1 MTAQDTRGVGVV
13 YTLTGQAMVARP
25 TQPQALPLH
34 FKDDVFGRDRI
45 STAENSLVRV
55 LLGGKAV
62 VTVRELSVLTITED
76 MGHAEVNLQSGKVAL
91 AVAHQRMKPGESITL
106 RARNAVA
113 AIRGTVV
120 IAEVLTATSQAGQ
133 LTQGS
138 IGNGVIHVLNGTVE
152 VTPLG
157 GNPFLLASGQSGD
170 GTGRLWTRTPLENV
184 TIRLGLTIDRRI
196 GGTPDSV
203 VAQQQAKASALIQL
217 NVPNLDQTRTNV
229 TIPTAT
235 ICPPTC
241 PVTKPTPAAPAE
253 EESEPSSGSVNGTTS
268 TLSQFLVHG
277 GRTTRDTIGG
287 SGS

>member
-1 MTAQDTRGVGVV
+1 MKTCRWVLILVLTLVVPGGFSISSAFAQDMRGVGVV
-13 YTLTGQAMVARP
+13 TTLTGQAMVARP

-120 IAEVLTATSQAGQ
+120 IAEILTGTAQMGQ

-138 IGNGVIHVLNGTVE
+138 SGIGVFHVLNGTVE
-152 VTPLG
+152 ITPPG
-157 GNPFLLASGQSGD
+157 GNPFLIISGQSGD
-170 GTGRLWTRTPLENV
+170 GTGRVWTRTPTEDI
-184 TIRLGLTIDRRI
+184 TIRQGLTTDRRG
-196 GGTPDSV
+196 GGTPGWV
-203 VAQQQAKASALIQL
+203 VEKQQAKAAALTQL
-217 NVPNLDQTRTNV
+217 NAVNWDQTRTNV
-229 TIPTAT
+229 TMPTAT

-241 PVTKPTPAAPAE
+241 PVKKPPPPPPPKDPARHP
-253 EESEPSSGSVNGTTS
+253 
-268 TLSQFLVHG
+268 
-277 GRTTRDTIGG
+277 
-287 SGS
+287 

>member
-1 MTAQDTRGVGVV
+1 MKTYGWALILVVIVGVAGGVSIPSAFAQDMRGVGIVT
-13 YTLTGQAMVARP
+13 TLTGQAMVARP
-25 TQPQALPLH
+25 AQPQALPLH

-76 MGHAEVNLQSGKVAL
+76 MGHADINLQSGKVAL

-138 IGNGVIHVLNGTVE
+138 GGIGVFHVLNGTIE
-152 VTPLG
+152 VTPPG
-157 GNPFLLASGQSGD
+157 GNPFLVTTGQSGD
-170 GTGRLWTRTPLENV
+170 GTGRVWTRTPTENV
-184 TIRLGLTIDRRI
+184 TIRLGLTTDRRT
-196 GGTPDSV
+196 GGTPGWV
-203 VAQQQAKASALIQL
+203 VEKQQAQAGAALIQL
-217 NVPNLDQTRTNV
+217 NVPNLDQNRTNV

-241 PVTKPTPAAPAE
+241 PVKKPLPPPPPRDPARHP
-253 EESEPSSGSVNGTTS
+253 
-268 TLSQFLVHG
+268 
-277 GRTTRDTIGG
+277 
-287 SGS
+287 